1 MNWLKRIAKKR
12 AAKIGIAI
20 LAAAIAAYLGV
31 SEETAN
37 EIAQAIVG
45 LF

>member
-1 MNWLKRIAKKR
+1 MNWLKRLAKKR
-12 AAKIGIAI
+12 AAKIFVTI
-20 LAAAIAAYLGV
+20 LAAAIATYLGV

-37 EIAQAIVG
+37 EIAQAIVA